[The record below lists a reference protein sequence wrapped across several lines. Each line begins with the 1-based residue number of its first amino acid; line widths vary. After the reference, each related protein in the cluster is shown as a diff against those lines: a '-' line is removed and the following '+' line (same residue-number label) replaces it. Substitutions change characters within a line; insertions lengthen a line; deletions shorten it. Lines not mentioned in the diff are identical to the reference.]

1 MSYPYLATDTFFA
14 RTLRTRGFSRKFAR
28 DPLADELNQEV
39 LRTLRQRARIGKPR
53 TAADYTLV
61 RRSNRKPK

>member
-28 DPLADELNQEV
+28 DPFADELNQEV
-39 LRTLRQRARIGKPR
+39 LRTLRQRARVGKPR
-53 TAADYTLV
+53 TAADYRLI
-61 RRSNRKPK
+61 RRQDRQTK